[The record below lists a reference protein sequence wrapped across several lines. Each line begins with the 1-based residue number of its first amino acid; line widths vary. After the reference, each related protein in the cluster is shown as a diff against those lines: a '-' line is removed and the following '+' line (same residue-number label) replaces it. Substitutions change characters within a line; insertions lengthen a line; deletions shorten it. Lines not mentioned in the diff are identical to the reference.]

1 MKRFRISGIE
11 ELLRKEGMNEM
22 KTEEECGWIEKISTI
37 SKKEE
42 FIRFLEDL
50 SSDYQQ
56 HFEEWENTTISDYL
70 RQMASWIDDDST
82 SPSSNIAW
90 TEVDFQVLAKILY
103 MGKLYE

>member
-1 MKRFRISGIE
+1 MKE
-11 ELLRKEGMNEM
+11 
-22 KTEEECGWIEKISTI
+22 TEEECGWIEKISTFQ
-37 SKKEE
+37 KKKSSSV
-42 FIRFLEDL
+42 FLKIYL
-50 SSDYQQ
+50 PDYQQ

-70 RQMASWIDDDST
+70 RQMASWIEDDST